1 MLTTLGYQ
9 ATELS
14 NDQSTLNSGLAHLR
28 LLLRDLNAHI
38 FAHNET
44 GNSLIPL

>member
-1 MLTTLGYQ
+1 MLGYQ
-9 ATELS
+9 ATELLAVH
-14 NDQSTLNSGLAHLR
+14 STLNSGLAYLR
-28 LLLRDLNAHI
+28 LLFRNLNTHI